1 MSDVEGPGAPG
12 PAAPTAPQTELLAA
26 GQPGPPPD
34 GPSRPATEPGPSAAT
49 PQRRL
54 ILRRFLRHRLATA
67 SLAAFVCLVLLAFVG
82 GALWHY
88 KYNVFTPDNSRP
100 PSLTHPFGTDATG
113 YDLFAQVMR
122 GTQRSIEIALF
133 VAGVSGA
140 FGSLWGAVAGL
151 YGGKVDTVMM
161 RVTDLVLIFPAIAVA
176 AVLANNVGA
185 SDQGWLLIGMVLAAL
200 TWPYVARLVRGLV
213 LSLRER
219 DYIAAARTFGAS
231 TWHIIVR
238 HILPNA
244 MGTIIVA
251 VTVIVAVAILA
262 ETALSFI
269 GFGVQAP
276 DTSLGLL
283 VSQNQTAISTRPWLF
298 YFPGLFIVLIALS
311 VNFIGDGL
319 RDAFDTTQTRSRA

>member
-1 MSDVEGPGAPG
+1 MPDITEPTAGGPAST
-12 PAAPTAPQTELLAA
+12 AAPTAPTHPAA
-26 GQPGPPPD
+26 APTADPMASPTA
-34 GPSRPATEPGPSAAT
+34 PAMAGAPRWLVA
-49 PQRRL
+49 
-54 ILRRFLRHRLATA
+54 RRFLRHRLATA
-67 SLAAFVCLVLLAFVG
+67 SLAVFVCLVLLAFVG
-82 GALWHY
+82 GALWRY
-88 KYNVFTPDNSRP
+88 RYNAFTPDNSRP
-100 PSLTHPFGTDATG
+100 PSLAHPFGTDATG

-122 GTQRSIEIALF
+122 GSQRSIEIALF

-140 FGSLWGAVAGL
+140 FGSVWGSVAGL
-151 YGGKVDTVMM
+151 YGGRVDALMM
-161 RVTDLVLIFPAIAVA
+161 RIADLVLIFPAIAVA
-176 AVLANNVGA
+176 AVLANNVGS
-185 SDQGWLLIGMVLAAL
+185 SDSGWLLIGVVLAGL

-231 TWHIIVR
+231 TRHIILR

-269 GFGVQAP
+269 GFGVQPP

-283 VSQNQTAISTRPWLF
+283 VSQNQTAIATRPWLF

-319 RDAFDTTQTRSRA
+319 RDAFDSTQTRRRA